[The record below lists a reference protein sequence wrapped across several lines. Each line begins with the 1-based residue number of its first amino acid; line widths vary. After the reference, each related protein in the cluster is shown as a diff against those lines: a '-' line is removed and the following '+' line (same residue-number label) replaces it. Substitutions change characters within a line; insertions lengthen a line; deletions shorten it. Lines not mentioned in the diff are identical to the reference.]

1 MTVSSRSGI
10 ALVFVPTT
18 AGVDQLTI
26 DLRKK
31 FGSATVVRMHS
42 GSTMS
47 GAERDEA
54 ARRLFAVSE
63 QSAPLVVVAT
73 EV

>member
-1 MTVSSRSGI
+1 
-10 ALVFVPTT
+10 
-18 AGVDQLTI
+18 
-26 DLRKK
+26 
-31 FGSATVVRMHS
+31 
-42 GSTMS
+42 MS